1 VPSQLQW
8 QAADGTLLTLT
19 DPAAGYRVLAD
30 VTAGL
35 TAPSY
40 EITADRYA
48 GIDGDT
54 EQAVSATAR
63 EVMLGQI
70 IEAADEA
77 TLAARVRAL
86 VRAMRPKAG
95 PGLLIASSP
104 DGVRRT
110 LTCRYAGGLE
120 GAEGRASTVPGRW
133 VKAAIKLR
141 AADPWW
147 YGDQQTVSVGL
158 GVGANFF
165 PIFPLVLAPSTVQ
178 GEFEIDLSD
187 ADDPTYPV
195 WTITGP
201 GSNLVLTNTY
211 DDYTTGEAV
220 EVTRTIEVTASLSAG
235 QSMIIDTRP
244 GYQSVRRDDGT
255 NLMGSVTTDPALWG
269 LIEGVNTVTAA
280 LTGATTASR
289 ITGTFRPR
297 YSGV

>member
-1 VPSQLQW
+1 MPRQLQW
-8 QAADGTLLTLT
+8 QAADGTLITLT

-40 EITADRYA
+40 EISTDRYA

-70 IEAADEA
+70 IEAGDEA
-77 TLAARVRAL
+77 TLAARVRSL

-95 PGLLIASSP
+95 PGTLIASTP

-110 LTCRYAGGLE
+110 LTCRYASGLE
-120 GAEGRASTVPGRW
+120 GAEDRASTTPGKW

-147 YGDQQTVSVGL
+147 YGERKTVSVGL

-165 PIFPLVLAPSTVQ
+165 PFFPLVLAPSTVQ
-178 GEFEIDLSD
+178 GQFTVDLSD
-187 ADDPTYPV
+187 ADDRSYPL
-195 WTITGP
+195 WTVTGP
-201 GSNLVLTNTY
+201 GSNLVLTNESI
-211 DDYTTGEAV
+211 DYSTGQPV
-220 EVTRTIEVTASLSAG
+220 LVTQSLEITASLSAG

-244 GYQSVRRDDGT
+244 GFQSVRRDDGT

-269 LIEGVNTVTAA
+269 LVDGVNTVTAA
-280 LTGATTASR
+280 LTGATSVSR
-289 ITGTFRPR
+289 ITGTYRAR

>member
-1 VPSQLQW
+1 MPRQLQW
-8 QAADGTLLTLT
+8 QAADGTVINLT
-19 DPAAGYRVLAD
+19 DPAAGYRILAD

-35 TAPSY
+35 TAPPY

-54 EQAVSATAR
+54 VQAVSATAR

-77 TLAARVRAL
+77 ALATRVRAL

-95 PGLLIASSP
+95 PGTLIASSP
-104 DGVRRT
+104 DGTRRT

-120 GAEGRASTVPGRW
+120 GAEDRASTTPGRW

-147 YGDQQTVSVGL
+147 YGAEQSVSVGL
-158 GVGANFF
+158 GSGPNFF

-178 GEFEIDLSD
+178 GQFTVDLSD
-187 ADDPTYPV
+187 ADDPTYPL
-195 WTITGP
+195 WTVTGP
-201 GSNLVLTNTY
+201 GSDLVLTNQ
-211 DDYTTGEAV
+211 TTGQVIAV
-220 EVTRTIEVTASLSAG
+220 TTSLAAG
-235 QSMIIDTRP
+235 QSLIIDTRP
-244 GYQSVRRDDGT
+244 GFQSVRRDDGT
-255 NLMGSVTTDPALWG
+255 NLMGSVTSDPALWG
-269 LIEGVNTVTAA
+269 LVEGVNTVTAA